1 MELESQEMI
10 HLFPNSGLDEK
21 NEFEKEINYSVIQLS
36 GGNKLTHQMKRK
48 GGDNDSILNTSHNN
62 LPEEDNI

>member
-21 NEFEKEINYSVIQLS
+21 NEFEKEINFSVVQLS
-36 GGNKLTHQMKRK
+36 GGNKLT
-48 GGDNDSILNTSHNN
+48 
-62 LPEEDNI
+62 